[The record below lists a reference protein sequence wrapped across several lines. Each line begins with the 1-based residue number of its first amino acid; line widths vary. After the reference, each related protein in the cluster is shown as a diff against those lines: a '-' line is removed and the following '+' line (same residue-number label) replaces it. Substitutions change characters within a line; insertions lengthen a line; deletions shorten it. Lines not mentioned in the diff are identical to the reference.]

1 MIMSVFL
8 FFQASLPI
16 WASIMEELQKLRP
29 SRQGLKVWRI
39 TCYPFS
45 SPFFQIV
52 IVIKNNPINRAVK
65 NKKVPITK
73 KFSLSLGEEFFT
85 YPFNK
90 SPKYVRTS
98 INKTP
103 NPLLISLSSS
113 YLKFFIRNIP
123 TLLEVKNDRFNT

>member
-1 MIMSVFL
+1 MSVFL
-8 FFQASLPI
+8 SFPASLLI
-16 WASIMEELQKLRP
+16 WASIMEGLQKSRP
-29 SRQGLKVWRI
+29 LKPALKVWKI

-45 SPFFQIV
+45 SPFFQMV
-52 IVIKNNPINRAVK
+52 IVIKNSPINKAVK
-65 NKKVPITK
+65 NKKVPRTK

-90 SPKYVRTS
+90 LPKYVRTS

-113 YLKFFIRNIP
+113 YLKFFIKSIL